1 MNMENIARVEIEN
14 QKQWDRAV
22 ARLATSHVLQSW
34 TWGDLK
40 SEYGWQPT
48 RWLWRRED
56 DPAAAAQI
64 LVRSQGPLRFGYIPK
79 GPLVDWSDAALV
91 EQVLA
96 DLEGFAARYGLVL
109 LKIDPDVRPD
119 TETGKAILRML
130 QRRAWQR
137 SFEQIQFQNTMLL
150 DLRPELDTIMA
161 GMKSKWR
168 YNIRLSARKG
178 ATVREVGEEALPLLY
193 EMYAETAQRGEFI
206 IRERQYYLDVWARF
220 MQADLA
226 IPLLAEVEE
235 TPVAM
240 LILLH
245 FGDRAWYMYGASR
258 TVHRDCMPNHRL
270 QWEAIRRAKARGC
283 TAYDLWGAPDELDE
297 SDPMWGVYR
306 FKKGFGAEF
315 APHIG
320 AYDYAPRGWLY
331 RLYALLRPRLLAW
344 MQHRYWAAQATGSD
358 SAA

>member
-1 MNMENIARVEIEN
+1 MARVEIEN
-14 QKQWDRAV
+14 QKQWDDA
-22 ARLATSHVLQSW
+22 AAQAAMPHVLQSW

-40 SEYGWQPT
+40 SEYGWRPT
-48 RWLWRRED
+48 RWLWRRRDKDE
-56 DPAAAAQI
+56 PVAAAQI
-64 LVRSQGPLRFGYIPK
+64 LVRNRGPLHFGYIPK
-79 GPLVDWSDAALV
+79 GPLVDWSDAALA

-96 DLEGFAARYGLVL
+96 DLEGFAARRGLVL
-109 LKIDPDVRPD
+109 LKIDPDVRAD
-119 TETGKAILRML
+119 TEAGQAILQML

-150 DLRPELDTIMA
+150 DLRPDLDTIMA

-178 ATVREVGEEALPLLY
+178 ATVHEVGEEALPLLY

-258 TVHRDCMPNHRL
+258 AVHRDCMPNHRL

-283 TAYDLWGAPDELDE
+283 TVYDLWGAPDELDE

-306 FKKGFGAEF
+306 FKEGFGAEF

-320 AYDYAPRGWLY
+320 AYDYAPRRWLY
-331 RLYALLRPRLLAW
+331 RLYAMLRPRLLAW
-344 MQHRYWAAQATGSD
+344 MQRRYW
-358 SAA
+358 